1 MLRRI
6 PHILALTASLLV
18 FDAASAFAGGSIEGN
33 VTFTGT
39 PRRNPLIQ
47 MGADPNCQRINEG
60 KKVQQA
66 MVDLQDDK
74 SIDNVFVHV
83 LGDLPA
89 GTPSSAPLVVDQE
102 GCIYHPRVSG
112 GQSGQTLQIKNSD
125 PTLHNV
131 HTQSE
136 QGNGF
141 NVGQPKAGMVHDHK
155 LQGEEVMLRLKC
167 DVHPWMVGHIGIK
180 KNPFFAV
187 SRDGGKFKIADVP
200 AGTYK
205 VQAWQ
210 ERLGTVEKEV
220 TVKDG
225 ETVSVEFAF
234 GPPGSAQNQGRFALP
249 IRDLIVPDVSGID
262 HGVHAEDR

>member
-1 MLRRI
+1 MRRI
-6 PHILALTASLLV
+6 EVSLVLGLTLVLLCV
-18 FDAASAFAGGSIEGN
+18 LDTSAAFADGTIAGKVIY
-33 VTFTGT
+33 TAT

-47 MGADPNCQRINEG
+47 MGADPNCQRINAG
-60 KKVQQA
+60 KKVIQRT
-66 MVDLQDDK
+66 VDIQPDK

-89 GTPSSAPLVVDQE
+89 GSIPSEALEVDQQ

-112 GQSGQTLQIKNSD
+112 AMSGQTLRIVNAD

-131 HTQSE
+131 HTQSD

-141 NVGQPKAGMVHDHK
+141 NVGQPKAGMSYEHV

-167 DVHPWMVGHIGIK
+167 DVHPWMIGYIGIK
-180 KNPFFAV
+180 KNPYFAV
-187 SRDGGKFKIADVP
+187 TRDGGTFTITGVP

-210 ERLGTVEKEV
+210 ERLGTIEKEV
-220 TVKDG
+220 TVQDG
-225 ETVSVEFAF
+225 ETVTLELGF
-234 GPPGSAQNQGRFALP
+234 GPPGSAQNQSSFALP
-249 IRDLIVPDVSGID
+249 VRDLVLPPREAATVT
-262 HGVHAEDR
+262 EPR

>member
-1 MLRRI
+1 MLPRLL
-6 PHILALTASLLV
+6 LALILMVPMAIL
-18 FDAASAFAGGSIEGN
+18 DAAAAFAGGTIEGQ
-33 VTFTGT
+33 VVFTGT

-47 MGADPNCQRINEG
+47 MGADPNCQRINQG
-60 KKVQQA
+60 KKVQQII
-66 MVDLQDDK
+66 VDLQSDK
-74 SIDNVFVHV
+74 SINNVFVHV

-89 GTPSSAPLVVDQE
+89 GSPSSEAVVIDQK
-102 GCIYHPRVSG
+102 GCIYHPRVAA
-112 GQSGQTLQIKNSD
+112 GQTGQTLSIKNSD

-141 NVGQPKAGMVHDHK
+141 NVGQPKAGMEHK
-155 LQGEEVMLRLKC
+155 HTLEGEEVMLRLKC
-167 DVHPWMVGHIGIK
+167 DVHPWMIGHIGVK
-180 KNPFFAV
+180 KNPYFAV
-187 SRDGGKFKIADVP
+187 TRNGGKFTIADVP

-225 ETVSVEFAF
+225 ETVSVEFGF
-234 GPPGSAQNQGRFALP
+234 GPPGSASNQGEFALP
-249 IRDLIVPDVSGID
+249 VRELVVPGFD
-262 HGVHAEDR
+262 HSAHAAER